1 MDVKVAGGVVSVVDA
16 VSSVDVKV
24 DFVVESALDVMLVLD
39 VIFSVV
45 DKAGPE
51 MVIR

>member
-1 MDVKVAGGVVSVVDA
+1 MGSVVVAIDV

-24 DFVVESALDVMLVLD
+24 DVVVVSVVDVRIVLD

-45 DKAGPE
+45 DEAIPE
-51 MVIR
+51 TVVIY

>member
-1 MDVKVAGGVVSVVDA
+1 MGSVVVAIDV

-24 DFVVESALDVMLVLD
+24 DVVVVSVVDVRIVLD

-45 DKAGPE
+45 DEAGPE
-51 MVIR
+51 MVLIY